1 VPATLLAQFTPSPPI
16 IVFVAFVLFPAPFL
30 FPKTFK
36 SLPQTENAASKNHP
50 PRYRRMSQLQKVA
63 EKLQNLIPLFGAL
76 LLEMCF
82 CSSFAPPR
90 PNRTLKSLPHT
101 ETTALKNCPHHR
113 RRLRLQKV
121 AEKIQK

>member
-1 VPATLLAQFTPSPPI
+1 
-16 IVFVAFVLFPAPFL
+16 
-30 FPKTFK
+30 
-36 SLPQTENAASKNHP
+36 
-50 PRYRRMSQLQKVA
+50 MSQLQKVA
-63 EKLQNLIPLFGAL
+63 EKWQNLIPLFGAL

-121 AEKIQK
+121 AEKIQKWIPLVGYLLLEMCFCSLFARRRSNEPKIHVFCFLLLKHTSKSVGSN